1 MIKGE
6 VAGEDE
12 GARTAA
18 RPPVR
23 TTIDEVSKRIIEML
37 QVDGRRSYADIGH
50 DLKVDEHAVE
60 QRVQSLVASGVIT
73 FTTVSDPLEL
83 GFARQAMLGIS
94 VEKGQEVRVADRLA
108 AIPEMAYVVLTG
120 GGFEILAEFVAT
132 SDAHLDEIVSTLVEP
147 TPGVLAVH
155 VFPYVRIEK
164 ETYSWG
170 VL

>member
-6 VAGEDE
+6 LTGEDE
-12 GARTAA
+12 RGRSAV

-37 QVDGRRSYADIGH
+37 QVDGRRSYADIGLA
-50 DLKVDEHAVE
+50 LKVDEHAVE
-60 QRVQSLVASGVIT
+60 QRVHTLVSSGVIT

-94 VEKGQEVRVADRLA
+94 VEKGQDDRVADRLA
-108 AIPEMAYVVLTG
+108 EIPEMAYIVLTG
-120 GGFEILAEFVAT
+120 GGFEILAEVVAT
-132 SDAHLDEIVSTLVEP
+132 SDAHLGEIVTTLVEA

-155 VFPYVRIEK
+155 AFPYVGVEK